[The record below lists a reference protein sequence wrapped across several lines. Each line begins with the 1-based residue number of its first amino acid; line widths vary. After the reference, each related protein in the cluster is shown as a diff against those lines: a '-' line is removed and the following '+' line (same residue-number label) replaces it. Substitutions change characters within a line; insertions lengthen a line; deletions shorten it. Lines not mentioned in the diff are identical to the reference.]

1 MPKKGLHYGTDLS
14 IIQLKLTRGDG
25 AGSGRETRGWAEAS
39 KALVA
44 SMLESQAAV
53 PGPHG
58 ALVLPRLPLVLSCLP
73 RSTGHERTGR
83 TRSVLPASCSSSPP
97 SCSCCPGFIREK
109 LSATKYAASSPF
121 LGLQWKAGPVFIGPI
136 FWALAPLP
144 SLLRALALMPFLVPV
159 SSNLFFSSF
168 FPASILRRLT

>member
-1 MPKKGLHYGTDLS
+1 MPKKGLCYGTDLR

-44 SMLESQAAV
+44 CMLESQAAV
-53 PGPHG
+53 PGPRG
-58 ALVLPRLPLVLSCLP
+58 ALLLPRLPLVLSCLP

-109 LSATKYAASSPF
+109 LSATK
-121 LGLQWKAGPVFIGPI
+121 
-136 FWALAPLP
+136 
-144 SLLRALALMPFLVPV
+144 
-159 SSNLFFSSF
+159 
-168 FPASILRRLT
+168 